1 MTPAAPRPA
10 FTLDPH
16 LAADT
21 LPVGDLDL
29 CRVLLMN
36 DARFPWLILVPRRER
51 LVEIVDLPP
60 SERAMLMDEIARCS
74 QALRDVSRPEKLNVG
89 ALGNRVAQL
98 HVHVIGRFRDDAAWP
113 DPVWGRG
120 APQRY
125 EDAAGPRLAASVR
138 VALRLDR
145 DRRPREPHDP

>member
-1 MTPAAPRPA
+1 MT
-10 FTLDPH
+10 FTLDPQ

-29 CRVLLMN
+29 SRLLLMN

-60 SERAMLMDEIARCS
+60 PERAMLMEEIARCS

-98 HVHVIGRFRDDAAWP
+98 HVHVIGRFKSDSAWP

-120 APQRY
+120 APQHY
-125 EDAAGPRLAASVR
+125 EDGAGPRLAASVR
-138 VALRLDR
+138 TALRL